1 MVFVS
6 IVMRAKKAVDNYVN
20 GTKLMKNSNS
30 YIFYEFEF
38 LDTKTEAKA
47 KGKTCDGSIG
57 LKY

>member
-1 MVFVS
+1 
-6 IVMRAKKAVDNYVN
+6 MRAKKAVDNYVN